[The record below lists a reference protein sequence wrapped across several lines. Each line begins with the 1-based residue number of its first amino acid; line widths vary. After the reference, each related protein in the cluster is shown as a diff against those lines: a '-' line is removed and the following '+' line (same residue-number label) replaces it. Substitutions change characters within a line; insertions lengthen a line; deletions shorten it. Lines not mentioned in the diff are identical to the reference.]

1 MILSFMGVISNIKDY
16 RFEVLSLN
24 LLVLVGSLVV
34 LLCDNLVI
42 LYLGLELQTFSMFI
56 LISKNKVFIKG
67 AEAGLKYFILGA
79 LSSGLLL
86 LGITFLFIN
95 SIPLSIK
102 EINIIGDFDIKS
114 LNIAVL
120 LIMTSLLFKLAI
132 FPLHFWVPDI
142 YEGSS
147 WDVICLLATIPK
159 ISIISVVF
167 QILGFS
173 NFLIIC
179 SVLSIIIG
187 TIGAVNQTKIR
198 RLLAYSGITHMGF
211 VLLSLSIIGLKTY
224 EAGFIYLIIYM
235 ISLLGVFFVIYSTFT
250 TEVQYIIEL
259 GGLNISSKILALT
272 WGVLFLSIAGI
283 PPLSGFI
290 SKWLLLLSVIEY
302 KYLFCSLIA
311 VLFSAIAAAY
321 YLRIV
326 KIIFFQKKASYMN

>member
-1 MILSFMGVISNIKDY
+1 MNFLTIESWRLVLLFVMLLSFMGVISNIRDY

-34 LLCDNLVI
+34 LLCDNLII

-86 LGITFLFIN
+86 LGVTFLFTN

-102 EINIIGDFDIKS
+102 EIGIIGDFDIKS

-120 LIMTSLLFKLAI
+120 LIITSLLFKLAI

-173 NFLIIC
+173 NFFIVC
-179 SVLSIIIG
+179 SVLSIVIG

-211 VLLSLSIIGLKTY
+211 ILLSLSIVGIKTY

-235 ISLLGVFFVIYSTFT
+235 ISLLGIFFVIYSTFS

-272 WGVLFLSIAGI
+272 
-283 PPLSGFI
+283 
-290 SKWLLLLSVIEY
+290 
-302 KYLFCSLIA
+302 
-311 VLFSAIAAAY
+311 
-321 YLRIV
+321 
-326 KIIFFQKKASYMN
+326 